1 MTVSGSP
8 IVFPNS
14 LLAES
19 VCSITNN
26 IINIIDATY
35 PISRIGSYSPQ
46 NYTILGVQW
55 TGGLSD
61 ITNFDVAKG
70 ISANNRKT
78 T

>member
-26 IINIIDATY
+26 IINMIDATY
-35 PISRIGSYSPQ
+35 PINRIGSYSPQ
-46 NYTILGVQW
+46 NYNILGVQW